1 MLSKASAVKARVF
14 NSGFKHIAD
23 SIAWRLYLAI
33 SLSSFVFALAVVTWM
48 AWDASQ
54 DNSNVFDKDMKDIAT
69 TILWSIPAS
78 LSKSDSAIAPS
89 ATYEAMAAKQVNSE
103 RTFYLQIWSADD
115 RLMMKSPLTPSERI
129 WPNTEPGFFWVT
141 VGDVRWRVLNLW
153 SDHHQML
160 VQYAQPE
167 TLRFATICE
176 IFSILMQRVSWFIL
190 VLIAVVCVV
199 VHWSLRP
206 LNAIGAEITARGS
219 DDLSPVATAGIP
231 TEVVKIT
238 TSFNDLLTR
247 LSDARKS
254 EQRFLSDAAHEL
266 RTPLAALRV
275 QAQTAL
281 RSMQPSEREK
291 ALLKLVAGIDRTTR
305 VAEQLLNIAHVDA
318 ASKKV
323 RSAASF
329 SLQQLAKDVAG
340 LLAAEAE
347 RKSIAIKIADGDCDV
362 SGDPLTI
369 GIAIRNLLENAV
381 RYTPPSGMVEV
392 RVAAINKVPTLVVTD
407 NGPGIPASE
416 RQTVLERFY
425 RLHASMV
432 EGSGLGLAIV
442 KRVCDSIGATLLLED
457 AGLALDSALFRE
469 SNREKLSG
477 VGLRVTIQFSRI

>member
-1 MLSKASAVKARVF
+1 MLSKASAVKAWVF

-54 DNSNVFDKDMKDIAT
+54 DNSDVFDKDMKDIAT

-78 LSKSDSAIAPS
+78 LGKSDSAIAPS
-89 ATYEAMAAKQVNSE
+89 ATYDAMAAKKVNSE

-115 RLMMKSPLTPSERI
+115 RLVMKSPLTPSERI
-129 WPNTEPGFFWVT
+129 WPNTEPGFSWVT
-141 VGDVRWRVLNLW
+141 VGEARWRVLNLW

-167 TLRFATICE
+167 TLRFAVICE

-190 VLIAVVCVV
+190 VLIAVVCLVV
-199 VHWSLRP
+199 RWSLRP
-206 LNAIGAEITARGS
+206 LNAIGAAIAARGS
-219 DDLSPVATAGIP
+219 DDLSPIGTVGIP

-238 TSFNDLLTR
+238 TPFNGLLAR

-318 ASKKV
+318 ASNK
-323 RSAASF
+323 SEATTF
-329 SLQQLAKDVAG
+329 SLRQLAKDVSG
-340 LLAAEAE
+340 LLSAEAE
-347 RKSIAIKIADGDCDV
+347 RKNITVKIAEGDCDV
-362 SGDPLTI
+362 CGDPLTI
-369 GIAIRNLLENAV
+369 GIAMRNLLENAV
-381 RYTPPSGMVEV
+381 RYTPHGGEV
-392 RVAAINKVPTLVVTD
+392 DVTATTANKLPTLVVSD

-416 RQTVLERFY
+416 RQKVLQRFY
-425 RLHASMV
+425 RLHASVV

-442 KRVCDSIGATLLLED
+442 KRVCDSIGATLMLDDAQLVIDNALVAESSRERTQG
-457 AGLALDSALFRE
+457 AGL
-469 SNREKLSG
+469 K
-477 VGLRVTIQFSRI
+477 VTIQFAPA